1 MFKSRRGMRR
11 PSSRGFTLIEL
22 VIGLV
27 LGTIIISAAI
37 SFLITHIRSL
47 EGSDIRE
54 NVARNDRF
62 IGALLRRDVQLA
74 GVDVRSSTQYGTVSV
89 WPGSYGDTLILL
101 YAPYEPDPAPVLD
114 IHPASAPPPSDEGTC
129 GEFCIEWYVGAPDTS
144 TIQPG
149 DLARIDV
156 NMSRRLILIN
166 DVEVSGSFLR
176 VRFTDADTLLRQP
189 AGLSGFNLG
198 HPFGS
203 LFQELRPIIY
213 YLDDQERLIRAERL
227 NMDGTPDGDVVAYGV
242 EEFEVSVIFDD
253 GDELERPNPY
263 DSDTSNDYD
272 DIVTVKVR
280 VTVKAD
286 RADPRVNGGELLK
299 NTSVWQISPRNL
311 RYEKNRV

>member
-1 MFKSRRGMRR
+1 MCAARRAVER
-11 PSSRGFTLIEL
+11 PTSRGFTLIEL

-27 LGTIIISAAI
+27 LGTVIISAAI
-37 SFLITHIRSL
+37 SFLITHMRSL

-54 NVARNDRF
+54 NVTRNDRF

-74 GVDVRSSTQYGTVSV
+74 GVDVRSSTEYGTVAV
-89 WPGSYGDTLILL
+89 WPGSNGDTLILL
-101 YAPYEPDPAPVLD
+101 YAPYEPDPAPIHD
-114 IHPASAPPPSDEGTC
+114 IHPASMPPPSDEGTC
-129 GEFCIEWYVGAPDTS
+129 GAFCVEWFLGSADTS

-156 NMSRRLILIN
+156 DMSRRLVLIN
-166 DVEVSGSFLR
+166 EVEVNGSFLR

-189 AGLSGFNLG
+189 AGLKGFDLN
-198 HPFGS
+198 HPFGT

-213 YLDDQERLIRAERL
+213 YLDDEERLLRAERL
-227 NMDGTPDGDVVAYGV
+227 NIDGTPDGDVVAYGV

-263 DSDTSNDYD
+263 DSDVTNDYD

-280 VTVKAD
+280 VTVKAE
-286 RADPRVNGGELLK
+286 RADPRVNNGELLR
-299 NTSVWQISPRNL
+299 NTTVWLISPRNL

>member
-1 MFKSRRGMRR
+1 MRR
-11 PSSRGFTLIEL
+11 SGRGVLRLSSRGFTLIEL
-22 VIGLV
+22 IIGLV
-27 LGTIIISAAI
+27 LGAVIISAAI

-54 NVARNDRF
+54 NVGRNDRF

-74 GVDVRSSTQYGTVSV
+74 GVDVRSSTEYGTVAV
-89 WPGSYGDTLILL
+89 WPGSHGDTLILL

-129 GEFCIEWYVGAPDTS
+129 GQYCIEWYLGAPDTS

-156 NMSRRLILIN
+156 DMSRRLILIN

-189 AGLSGFNLG
+189 AGLQGFNLN
-198 HPFGS
+198 HPFGTI
-203 LFQELRPIIY
+203 FQELRPIIY

-242 EEFEVSVIFDD
+242 EEFDVSLIFDD
-253 GDELERPNPY
+253 GDELEQPNPY
-263 DSDTSNDYD
+263 DTDITNDYD

-299 NTSVWQISPRNL
+299 KTSVWEISPRNL